1 MMSAGITMS
10 GYKVVIVGGYPP
22 PFGGITVHIQ
32 RLASILSEHYDVK
45 VLDFYGKSTAADK
58 PRQGIEL
65 IRIRG
70 DILSHLIYAIRQLC
84 GGHGIVHLHVSAGSN
99 LLRILCF
106 LIAKVSKKLMLTI
119 HSGSFVACLSEQ
131 GVLARSFLRWML
143 QWFDR
148 IIVVNPEQQEALKSL
163 GVLPSKVVIISA
175 YLETT
180 VEQSPGIAQRIGEIR
195 SRNQVML
202 ISSGFGLP
210 HYGYH
215 VILQALSTA
224 LQDKKVALILAL
236 YNTYDR
242 MYLDELAG
250 LAKKIGHVEYLVLE
264 DSQPEEFNYI
274 LGQCDTYIRATTID
288 GDSVAV
294 REALQHGLN
303 VLCSD
308 CVARPE
314 GTQLFS
320 LASGE
325 SLSKVLEA
333 ARASR
338 RQVQP
343 QHDNAKELLNTYESV
358 RESD

>member
-1 MMSAGITMS
+1 MS

-32 RLASILSEHYDVK
+32 RLASILSKYYDVK

-58 PRQGIEL
+58 PRHDIEL

-70 DILSHLIYAIRQLC
+70 NILSRLIYAIRQLYS
-84 GGHGIVHLHVSAGSN
+84 GHGIVHLHVSAGNN

-119 HSGSFVACLSEQ
+119 HSGSFAARISEQ
-131 GVLARSFLRWML
+131 GLLARSFLRWML

-148 IIVVNPEQQEALKSL
+148 IIVVNPEQQEALKRL
-163 GVLPSKVVIISA
+163 GVLPSKVVIIPA
-175 YLETT
+175 YLKTT
-180 VEQSPGIAQRIGEIR
+180 VEQLPGIAQRIVEMR

-215 VILQALSTA
+215 MILQTLSAA

-242 MYLDELAG
+242 AYLNELAR
-250 LAKKIGHVEYLVLE
+250 LAAMLKHVEYIVLE

-274 LGQCDTYIRATTID
+274 LAQCDTYIRATTID

-308 CVARPE
+308 CVARPT
-314 GTQLFS
+314 GTVLFS
-320 LASGE
+320 LTSGE
-325 SLSKVLEA
+325 SLSKALED
-333 ARASR
+333 ASVSQR
-338 RQVQP
+338 KVHP
-343 QHDNAKELLNTYESV
+343 QHDTATELLSVYESIWA
-358 RESD
+358 SYASHF